1 VIATVSAVAGGLTV
15 SAAVLVSPAY
25 VAEMLTVVETLT
37 GVVVTLKLALVA
49 PAATV
54 TLGGTLATV
63 PLLLASITTAPPLG
77 AALLRV
83 TVPCKEAPPVTLVGF
98 NVSEESVVVDPTAPS
113 FTTKAS
119 S

>member
-1 VIATVSAVAGGLTV
+1 MVTVSVVMGGATV

-25 VAEMLTVVETLT
+25 VAEMLTVVDTLT
-37 GVVVTLKLALVA
+37 GVVVTVKLALVA
-49 PAATV
+49 PAAT
-54 TLGGTLATV
+54 GTLATA

-83 TVPCKEAPPVTLVGF
+83 TAPCKEAPPVTLVGF
-98 NVSEESVVVDPTAPS
+98 NVSEESVVVDPAAPI

>member
-1 VIATVSAVAGGLTV
+1 MVTVSAVTGGITV
-15 SAAVLVSPAY
+15 SVAVFVSPAY
-25 VAEMLTVVETLT
+25 VAEMLTVVETLI
-37 GVVVTLKLALVA
+37 GVVVTVKLALVA

-98 NVSEESVVVDPTAPS
+98 NVSEERVVVDPVAPI

>member
-1 VIATVSAVAGGLTV
+1 MSVVAGGLTV
-15 SAAVLVSPAY
+15 SVAVFVSPAY

-54 TLGGTLATV
+54 TLDGTLATA
-63 PLLLASITTAPPLG
+63 PLLLASITTAPPPG

-98 NVSEESVVVDPTAPS
+98 NVSEESVVVVDPAAPS

>member
-1 VIATVSAVAGGLTV
+1 MVMGGVTV
-15 SAAVLVSPAY
+15 SAAVFVSPAY
-25 VAEMLTVVETLT
+25 VAEKLTVVETLT
-37 GVVVTLKLALVA
+37 GVVVTVKLALVA

-77 AALLRV
+77 AAPLRV
-83 TVPCKEAPPVTLVGF
+83 TVPCKEVPPVTLVGF
-98 NVSEESVVVDPTAPS
+98 NVSEESVVVDPVAPI

>member
-1 VIATVSAVAGGLTV
+1 MATVSAVPAGITV
-15 SAAVLVSPAY
+15 SVAIFVSPAY
-25 VAEMLTVVETLT
+25 VAETLTVVETLT
-37 GVVVTLKLALVA
+37 GVVVTVKLALVA

-54 TLGGTLATV
+54 TLGGTLATG

-83 TVPCKEAPPVTLVGF
+83 TVPCKEAPPVTFVGF
-98 NVSEESVVVDPTAPS
+98 NVSEESVVVDPAAPI
-113 FTTKAS
+113 FTIKAS

>member
-1 VIATVSAVAGGLTV
+1 MVTVSAVTGGITV
-15 SAAVLVSPAY
+15 SVAFLVSPAY

-37 GVVVTLKLALVA
+37 GLVVTVKPAFVA

-54 TLGGTLATV
+54 KLDGTLATA

-77 AALLRV
+77 AAPLRV
-83 TVPCKEAPPVTLVGF
+83 TVPCELAPPVTLVGF
-98 NVSEESVVVDPTAPS
+98 NVSEESVVVDPAAPI
-113 FTTKAS
+113 FTIKAS